1 MYHLTATENVTVAT
15 LNMYVLPDSPTL
27 TNTARMTEAEIV
39 QLYITTEKTGFMCIP
54 LFLHALE
61 TQFSQL
67 LQKYNN

>member
-1 MYHLTATENVTVAT
+1 
-15 LNMYVLPDSPTL
+15 MYVLPDSPTL
-27 TNTARMTEAEIV
+27 TNTACMTEAEIV

-61 TQFSQL
+61 TQSSQL